1 MIPHRGASRS
11 RFDRQPRRLRKADA
25 YARREYD
32 HDLRLLRSH
41 QMTRQIIRT
50 SDAPNSPL
58 FSQAIKAGN
67 TVYVSGIVGIDPKTN
82 QLAGSTIQEQTRQA
96 LVNCQN
102 ILRSA
107 GAALTDV
114 VEVLVLLTRPGDLAG
129 QILPDRSAHSRGRQ
143 ARRRAPE
150 CSGVDQD
157 DRRSLTSAPRS
168 FHVES
173 YATLCF
179 TLGRGSIIAG
189 AHPNIRRIRSR

>member
-11 RFDRQPRRLRKADA
+11 RFDRQPRRLREADA

-67 TVYVSGIVGIDPKTN
+67 TVYVSGIVGIDPKTY

-114 VEVLVLLTRPGDLAG
+114 VEVLVLLTRPGDFAG
-129 QILPDRSAHSRGRQ
+129 LNEEYAKFFPTDPPTRAVAKLGVELPN
-143 ARRRAPE
+143 
-150 CSGVDQD
+150 V
-157 DRRSLTSAPRS
+157 L
-168 FHVES
+168 V
-173 YATLCF
+173 
-179 TLGRGSIIAG
+179 SIKMTAVL
-189 AHPNIRRIRSR
+189 